1 MGVAM
6 DEKVH
11 ELKYT
16 VPTKFETAP
25 YGQIWV
31 KANDSDQVDIFIQSS
46 KNDCPHWITMG
57 QLLERAFSEK
67 LSDPNFIHECLEIYN
82 R

>member
-1 MGVAM
+1 M

-11 ELKYT
+11 CLKYT
-16 VPTKFETAP
+16 VPTKFDMAE

-31 KANDSDQVDIFIQSS
+31 KSNDNGEVDVFIQAS

-67 LSDPNFIHECLEIYN
+67 LCDPEFIKECLEIYN
-82 R
+82 K